1 MDPNELEFL
10 AEGEFVTI
18 VPRFRMESIDLMEC
32 QIGPFYP
39 NIPTEV
45 PLWTALYLRQQQK
58 CRIVPPSWLSVA
70 RLSEFKEVEELNT
83 GCTAPPHSHYAEV
96 ATLLL
101 QHALEDIP
109 NHEQIRTLVK
119 DLWDARVGKF
129 VASANNF
136 ILSGASTARVSQLT
150 SLELAT
156 ARNLLTNCL
165 DQLAALRAVRQRVV
179 GVSDLSQSSM
189 SVSDA

>member
-10 AEGEFVTI
+10 AECELVTI
-18 VPRFRMESIDLMEC
+18 VPRIRMESIDLMET
-32 QIGPFYP
+32 QVGPFYP
-39 NIPTEV
+39 NIPTDV
-45 PLWTALYLRQQQK
+45 PFWVALYLRQQQK

-70 RLSEFKEVEELNT
+70 RLLEFKEAEELNT
-83 GCTAPPHSHYAEV
+83 GCTTPPHPHYAEL

-136 ILSGASTARVSQLT
+136 ILSSASTARVSQLT
-150 SLELAT
+150 ALELAT

-165 DQLAALRAVRQRVV
+165 DQLAALRAARQRIM
-179 GVSDLSQSSM
+179 GVSDFSQSGTPI
-189 SVSDA
+189 SDI